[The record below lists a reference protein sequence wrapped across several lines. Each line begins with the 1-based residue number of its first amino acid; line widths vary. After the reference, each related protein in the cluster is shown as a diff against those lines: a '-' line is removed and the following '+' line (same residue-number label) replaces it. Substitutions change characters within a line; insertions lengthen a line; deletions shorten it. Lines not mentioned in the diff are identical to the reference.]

1 MSEPIKIKDK
11 TVLKGLGFD
20 SFGQGSNSCE
30 VDVLDGKI
38 VRTRPFHYNY
48 KNAYDPMEKNP
59 WKIEARGH
67 TLVAK
72 EESLLCP
79 FELAYKLRAYSPNRI
94 PFPLKRV
101 DWEPGGDPE
110 KINAENRGISKFVRI
125 SWDEAT
131 TIIANE
137 SQTRSGAWNR
147 NTA

>member
-101 DWEPGGDPE
+101 DWEPGGDP
-110 KINAENRGISKFVRI
+110 
-125 SWDEAT
+125 D
-131 TIIANE
+131 
-137 SQTRSGAWNR
+137 
-147 NTA
+147 